1 LSRAELKPTPYDPQK
16 AKDLLAQAGYSNGIN
31 NPIELWMLPVLR
43 SYYPDAGKIADAI
56 IADLSKIGVQVVR
69 KEESSWVP
77 FNTNRDSGRYSL
89 YMGGWFGE
97 NGDPEE
103 FVTRFFG
110 EERKDFS
117 YNSPF
122 LRDLLKNSRATVQ
135 RAPFYSQAQDVI
147 INDMPII
154 PLAYV
159 DLPVAVRRDVVGY
172 QPSPNGIESWATL
185 SFK

>member
-1 LSRAELKPTPYDPQK
+1 
-16 AKDLLAQAGYSNGIN
+16 
-31 NPIELWMLPVLR
+31 
-43 SYYPDAGKIADAI
+43 
-56 IADLSKIGVQVVR
+56 
-69 KEESSWVP
+69 
-77 FNTNRDSGRYSL
+77 
-89 YMGGWFGE
+89 MGGWFGE